1 MYHHNARQMNG
12 GGRRGSYGKRQDN
25 HNPDSQF
32 IKLFYQI
39 LQALHHLKIL
49 TPQAQGKNRTHGFE
63 QQVKQLDNFLKPAQS
78 NSTLKSNLLGLNRMW
93 ATKIAQTLCT
103 HYKDRISEL
112 MGMIV
117 GLDFSEFTIR
127 SLSNQA
133 LDWGKN
139 NLKRKLRYETITEYK
154 AIIRSLL
161 PITPTNHSRDLPNS
175 KLSLPTI
182 SLSTAKSP
190 YVIPRKTTP
199 SKHPLEPTII
209 LSNRFQPLQI
219 LDSQPLRTPSKR
231 RMSDSNERD
240 NLIHTPKKHK
250 KQDVNQKKV
259 RRSLDK
265 KLVDVSLSPVAK
277 GATAALDSISR
288 LSRCL
293 SVPALNILDTMV
305 RSRSPSPSPRRSLS
319 PGRRSLSPVGSQ
331 TTSPTIPK
339 QTYATIVSSPT
350 KSGRV
355 TRHNG
360 PKSDWDIP
368 KITSADL
375 IIGDSNLAK
384 MTNLAHKNVQVEA
397 YPGAK
402 IKHMIELV
410 RNYRYQE
417 KPKRIIL
424 SVGIND
430 RDNSNT
436 TAVGQSMKDLLRTT
450 RGKFPNSEIFIAMI
464 PISEILQI
472 NNSKAAYNLYQLNTT
487 IPKIQIE
494 GVKTLYTGN
503 RDVMVF
509 SRDGIHWSPKSAQ
522 FVLQHWYEQMD
533 GLKQDFQQVQKTVQR
548 K

>member
-1 MYHHNARQMNG
+1 MNR
-12 GGRRGSYGKRQDN
+12 GGRRGFFGKRQERQ
-25 HNPDSQF
+25 NPDSQF

-39 LQALHHLKIL
+39 LQALHHLNIL
-49 TPQAQGKNRTHGFE
+49 KPQAQGKIRTYGFE

-117 GLDFSEFTIR
+117 GLDFSEFIIR

-139 NLKRKLRYETITEYK
+139 NLKKKLRYETITEYK

-161 PITPTNHSRDLPNS
+161 PITPKNHSVDLS
-175 KLSLPTI
+175 IKKLSLPTI

-190 YVIPRKTTP
+190 YESPRKTTP
-199 SKHPLEPTII
+199 SKYPLEPTIL

-219 LDSQPLRTPSKR
+219 LDSQPIRTPSKR
-231 RMSDSNERD
+231 RLSDSNERD

-250 KQDVNQKKV
+250 KQEENQNKV
-259 RRSLDK
+259 RRSLDEK
-265 KLVDVSLSPVAK
+265 MDSVSSSPIAK
-277 GATAALDSISR
+277 HATAALNSVSR

-293 SVPALNILDTMV
+293 SVPALNVLEAIV
-305 RSRSPSPSPRRSLS
+305 RSRSPSPSLRRSLS

-350 KSGRV
+350 KLGRV
-355 TRHNG
+355 TRHYG

-368 KITSADL
+368 KITNADL
-375 IIGDSNLAK
+375 IIGDSNLSR
-384 MTNLAHKNVQVEA
+384 MTNLTNKNVQIEA

-410 RNYRYQE
+410 KNYRYQE
-417 KPKRIIL
+417 KPNRIII

-430 RDNSNT
+430 RDTTNT
-436 TAVGQSMKDLLRTT
+436 TVVNQSMKELLKTT

-464 PISEILQI
+464 PISETLQI
-472 NNSKAAYNLYQLNTT
+472 KNPREAYNLSQLNTA
-487 IPKIQIE
+487 ISKIQID

-522 FVLQHWYEQMD
+522 IVLQRWFEQMD
-533 GLKQDFQQVQKTVQR
+533 EFKRDFQQVPKTVR
-548 K
+548 RR